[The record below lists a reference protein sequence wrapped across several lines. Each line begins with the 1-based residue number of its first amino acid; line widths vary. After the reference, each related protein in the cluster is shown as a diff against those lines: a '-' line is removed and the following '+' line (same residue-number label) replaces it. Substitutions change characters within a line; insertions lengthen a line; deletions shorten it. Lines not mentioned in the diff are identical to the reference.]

1 MVTALV
7 NCMNIH
13 AIKLIAHHKLKN
25 MQLEI
30 NELVKQVE
38 FPFHVNFK
46 NTMLVVGHVENIIHL
61 LGKESKL

>member
-1 MVTALV
+1 
-7 NCMNIH
+7 
-13 AIKLIAHHKLKN
+13 